1 MDRFPQDPQLV
12 NVFLSSQFW
21 LSHAIVRILSYSV
34 HLRVHVWL
42 QDCLLGNCQLLR
54 AAIY

>member
-1 MDRFPQDPQLV
+1 MGRFPQDPQLV
-12 NVFLSSQFW
+12 NVFLRSQFW
-21 LSHAIVRILSYSV
+21 LNHAIVRTLAYSV
-34 HLRVHVWL
+34 NLRVHVCL